1 MNTEELLTVLHF
13 HLETGVFKDVPV
25 LSPSQ
30 QRIEF
35 EMIQISRLMGSYT
48 AQQIAWKL
56 KISRRTVLR
65 RISKIKTDSIDAVWL
80 PGYLE
85 ALLP

>member
-1 MNTEELLTVLHF
+1 MNTEKLLASLQF
-13 HLETGVFKDVPV
+13 HLETGVFKEVPM
-25 LSPSQ
+25 LSPAQ
-30 QRIEF
+30 EQIEF

-65 RISKIKTDSIDAVWL
+65 RIAKIKTDSVDTVWL

>member
-25 LSPSQ
+25 LSPAQ
-30 QRIEF
+30 ERIEF
-35 EMIQISRLMGSYT
+35 EMIQISRLRGSYT

-65 RISKIKTDSIDAVWL
+65 RIAKIKADSVDTVWL